1 MWNRD
6 GMDPDLVAATE
17 SLRVL
22 ARSCADLATRVEQGD
37 DPLEVITELSTA
49 YFAAYPIVHSLLPA
63 DDSPAAEEPA
73 GPVVSVR
80 TRTDY
85 NLNDVGSVLAATGE
99 PNLADAMYAA
109 LHDSTDDRL
118 LALPGLEPRWGA
130 VSVHVSSSSSTLDEI
145 IEQSPTELMTM
156 PADAEEL
163 RGIIDIW
170 GA

>member
-1 MWNRD
+1 
-6 GMDPDLVAATE
+6 
-17 SLRVL
+17 
-22 ARSCADLATRVEQGD
+22 
-37 DPLEVITELSTA
+37 
-49 YFAAYPIVHSLLPA
+49 
-63 DDSPAAEEPA
+63 
-73 GPVVSVR
+73 VSVR